1 MKKTL
6 KVGLFLIIGGLIIG
20 TVGFANGGAHVLM
33 ADHQVA
39 VPSKKKVLTRQQFD
53 RLNINVDNAD
63 VVIKSGNDYQ
73 VAFTGSK
80 KLRPTVRTK
89 DRQLTIS
96 QSGNLTKFNNYR
108 EHQIVITVPSDK
120 QLSGQIHM
128 KNGDLD
134 ISRAML
140 KNTTIKSGNGDI
152 DFHNVTLNG
161 GQTIL
166 SNGDF
171 EAHRL
176 TLQSN
181 YQVKN
186 QNGDNE
192 VTKVHGAGFVLR
204 NENGSNELF
213 GKESDGGRKE
223 RNADAANVLTLAN
236 QNGDNEVE

>member
-6 KVGLFLIIGGLIIG
+6 KVGLSLIVVGLIIG
-20 TVGFANGGAHVLM
+20 TVGFANGGSHVLM

-39 VPSKKKVLTRQQFD
+39 VRSKKKVLTRQQFD
-53 RLNINVDNAD
+53 RLNIDVDNAD
-63 VVIKSGNDYQ
+63 VVIKSGNGYQ
-73 VAFTGSK
+73 VSFTGSK
-80 KLRPTVRTK
+80 KLRPTVSTK
-89 DRQLTIS
+89 DRQLTVS
-96 QSGNLTKFNNYR
+96 QSGNVTKLNNYR

-120 QLSGQIHM
+120 RLSGQIHM

-140 KNTTIKSGNGDI
+140 KNTTIKSDNGDI
-152 DFHNVTLNG
+152 EFHNVTLNG
-161 GQTIL
+161 GETTL
-166 SNGDF
+166 ANGDF

-181 YQVKN
+181 YRVEN

-192 VTKVHGAGFVLR
+192 ATRVHNAGFVLR

-213 GKESDGGRKE
+213 GKESDGGRKV
-223 RNADAANVLTLAN
+223 RKADAANVLTLVN